1 MKKRNVFVLGALLG
15 AAAVAL
21 LTPKSGK
28 EMQKDLLKTIDD
40 VQTKIK
46 EIEVEEVK
54 QSFIAKLEEVK
65 ELVDNFDWEA
75 SKADLENKVNDLKEK
90 LNEMLDRVEEV
101 KESAQEEA
109 QHLQDEIEEDF
120 TIVIDTVKDATKD
133 VVDTVKDVVVDVAD
147 QTKSTATEVV
157 DAAKEA
163 AVDVMDQMTKSEKNQ

>member
-109 QHLQDEIEEDF
+109 QHLQNEIEEDF
-120 TIVIDTVKDATKD
+120 TIVI
-133 VVDTVKDVVVDVAD
+133 DTVKDVVVDVAD